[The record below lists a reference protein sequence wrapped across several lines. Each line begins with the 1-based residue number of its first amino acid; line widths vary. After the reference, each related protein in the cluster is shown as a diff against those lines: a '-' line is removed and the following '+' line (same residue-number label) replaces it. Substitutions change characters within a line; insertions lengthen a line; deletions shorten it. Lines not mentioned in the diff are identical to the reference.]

1 MLQINSY
8 YLFYFMKVFIYA
20 SLESGKNEQMKS
32 CKSGL
37 ASFADNK

>member
-32 CKSGL
+32 KSGL